1 MRIRRKPWARPE
13 LAEWENCIDV
23 PAEQK
28 GKWHSLFKKDQPLMI
43 ELGCGKGG
51 FMSKLAVANPDINYI
66 AVDIKSEMLGLAMR
80 NIKREYA
87 EVNREIDNVYIFSQE
102 IMLISQVFSAE
113 DTCDRIYINFCNPWP
128 KTHDHKKRLTH
139 NHQLMQYREFLKDG
153 GEIRFK
159 TDNDDLFLSSKRYF
173 EECGFELTFVTEDL
187 HNSGFTDNIMTE
199 HEKMFS
205 EQGIPIKFLIAQ
217 KIPSTEAKIVPIERK
232 KHSTDPILEVTDPKI
247 EENVN

>member
-13 LAEWENCIDV
+13 LAEWSNCIDN
-23 PAEQK
+23 PAENR
-28 GKWHSLFKKDQPLMI
+28 GKWHSVFKNDAPLMI

-51 FMSKLAVANPDINYI
+51 FISKLAVANPETNFI

-87 EVNREIDNVYIFSQE
+87 AVNREVDNVYIFSQE
-102 IMLISQVFSAE
+102 IMLINKVFSSE
-113 DTCDRIYINFCNPWP
+113 DVCDRIYINFCNPWP

-139 NHQLMQYREFLKDG
+139 NNQLMQYREFLKDG

-173 EECGFELTFVTEDL
+173 TECGFELTYVTEDL
-187 HNSGFTDNIMTE
+187 HNSGFDDNIETE

-205 EQGIPIKFLIAQ
+205 EQGIPIKFLIAK
-217 KIPSTEAKIVPIERK
+217 KITDSNAEISVNRPKKCAEETEKSI
-232 KHSTDPILEVTDPKI
+232 DCL
-247 EENVN
+247 ENVNKN

>member
-13 LAEWENCIDV
+13 LAEWENCVDV
-23 PAEQK
+23 PAENR
-28 GKWHSLFKKDQPLMI
+28 GKWHSVFKNDAPLMI

-51 FMSKLAVANPDINYI
+51 FMSKLAVAHPEINFI

-87 EVNREIDNVYIFSQE
+87 AANREVDNVYIFSQE
-102 IMLISQVFSAE
+102 IMLINKVFSAE
-113 DTCDRIYINFCNPWP
+113 DVCDRIYINFCNPWP

-139 NHQLMQYREFLKDG
+139 NNQLMQYREFLKDG

-173 EECGFELTFVTEDL
+173 TECGFELTFVTEDL
-187 HNSGFTDNIMTE
+187 HNSGFEDNIMTE

-205 EQGIPIKFLIAQ
+205 EQGIPIKFLIA
-217 KIPSTEAKIVPIERK
+217 K
-232 KHSTDPILEVTDPKI
+232 KLTISPDEKQVSECKKCAETVEITADQP
-247 EENVN
+247 ENSVEN

>member
-23 PAEQK
+23 PAENR
-28 GKWHSLFKKDQPLMI
+28 GKWHSVFKNDAPLMI

-51 FMSKLAVANPDINYI
+51 FISKLAVAHPETNFI

-87 EVNREIDNVYIFSQE
+87 EANREVDNVYIFSQE
-102 IMLISQVFSAE
+102 IMLINKVFSSK
-113 DTCDRIYINFCNPWP
+113 DVCDRIYINFCNPWP

-139 NHQLMQYREFLKDG
+139 NNQLMQYREFLKDG

-173 EECGFELTFVTEDL
+173 AECGFELTYVTEDL
-187 HNSGFTDNIMTE
+187 HNSGFDDNIETE

-205 EQGIPIKFLIAQ
+205 EQGIPIKFLIA
-217 KIPSTEAKIVPIERK
+217 KKLTINHSEKVVNEVEKTVSRPENEADKP
-232 KHSTDPILEVTDPKI
+232 
-247 EENVN
+247 ENMNEN